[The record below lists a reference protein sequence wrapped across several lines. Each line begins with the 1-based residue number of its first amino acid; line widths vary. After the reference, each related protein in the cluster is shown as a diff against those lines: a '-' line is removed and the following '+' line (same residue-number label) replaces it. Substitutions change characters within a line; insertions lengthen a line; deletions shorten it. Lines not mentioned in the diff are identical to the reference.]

1 MTKNRKKVAL
11 LIETSRAYGRGIFSG
26 IASFVEANPHW
37 TILYQERYLEQ
48 RVPKSLR
55 EERPDG
61 ILMRVGNPRIAD
73 DIIRLGI
80 PTVDLLDEPKGKRCP
95 VCLIDDFA
103 VAQLAI
109 DHLLDNGFV
118 HFAFCGFRD
127 VPFSERR
134 KMGFVGSLRKR
145 NFEVAV
151 YRGTGSTPNFHPAEE
166 RGYREV
172 EHISNWLAGLPKPVG
187 VFACND
193 VRALQVSQA
202 CRIKEFAIPDT
213 IAILGVDNDEIITQ
227 LSQPKL
233 TSIQPDTFQSGFR
246 ACVCLDELMAGKPPS
261 KWVELV
267 PPLGVIERDS
277 TNSIGTADALLA
289 QAIQLIRQKACEGL
303 TVKQLLG
310 ALRTSRTRLDARFKR
325 IIGRSVH
332 EEIDRVKKKR
342 VCQLLSGSDDTLSEI
357 AAQTAYFSVSH
368 LSRSFQ
374 KTFGI
379 WPGEYRKRARRDR
392 PSGT

>member
-1 MTKNRKKVAL
+1 ML
-11 LIETSRAYGRGIFSG
+11 LSPHDKESQEGSLTSRAYGRGIFG
-26 IASFVEANPHW
+26 GVASFVEANPHW

-48 RVPKSLR
+48 GAPKSLR
-55 EERPDG
+55 EEKPDG

-172 EHISNWLAGLPKPVG
+172 NKFP
-187 VFACND
+187 
-193 VRALQVSQA
+193 
-202 CRIKEFAIPDT
+202 
-213 IAILGVDNDEIITQ
+213 
-227 LSQPKL
+227 
-233 TSIQPDTFQSGFR
+233 
-246 ACVCLDELMAGKPPS
+246 
-261 KWVELV
+261 
-267 PPLGVIERDS
+267 
-277 TNSIGTADALLA
+277 IG
-289 QAIQLIRQKACEGL
+289 
-303 TVKQLLG
+303 
-310 ALRTSRTRLDARFKR
+310 
-325 IIGRSVH
+325 
-332 EEIDRVKKKR
+332 
-342 VCQLLSGSDDTLSEI
+342 
-357 AAQTAYFSVSH
+357 
-368 LSRSFQ
+368 
-374 KTFGI
+374 
-379 WPGEYRKRARRDR
+379 
-392 PSGT
+392 

>member
-1 MTKNRKKVAL
+1 VA
-11 LIETSRAYGRGIFSG
+11 
-26 IASFVEANPHW
+26 
-37 TILYQERYLEQ
+37 
-48 RVPKSLR
+48 
-55 EERPDG
+55 
-61 ILMRVGNPRIAD
+61 
-73 DIIRLGI
+73 
-80 PTVDLLDEPKGKRCP
+80 
-95 VCLIDDFA
+95 
-103 VAQLAI
+103 
-109 DHLLDNGFV
+109 
-118 HFAFCGFRD
+118 
-127 VPFSERR
+127 
-134 KMGFVGSLRKR
+134 
-145 NFEVAV
+145 
-151 YRGTGSTPNFHPAEE
+151 
-166 RGYREV
+166 
-172 EHISNWLAGLPKPVG
+172 

-202 CRIKEFAIPDT
+202 CRIKEFAVPDT
-213 IAILGVDNDEIITQ
+213 IAILGVDNDEVITQ

-246 ACVCLDELMAGKPPS
+246 ACICLDQLMAGKPPS

-277 TNSIGTADALLA
+277 TNAIGTADPLLA

-303 TVKQLLG
+303 TVKQLLSE
-310 ALRTSRTRLDARFKR
+310 LRTSRTRLDTRFKT

-342 VCQLLSGSDDTLSEI
+342 VCQLLSGSDNTLSEI

-379 WPGEYRKRARRDR
+379 WPGEYRKRARRV
-392 PSGT
+392 SGT